1 MAIGS
6 LPKSLTISGKPYEIR
21 SDFRIGLNIIQAFTD
36 PELSK
41 KEKIEVLLICLYKDY
56 MSIPEESLQE
66 AVDKAIWFLD
76 CGQTSEHKST
86 KKPLYDFE
94 QDEQI
99 IFSAVNKVAGMEV
112 RSCDYIHFWTFM
124 GYFNEI
130 GKGTFAT
137 VVSIRDKQRRHK
149 KLEKEEREFIR
160 DNPDIV
166 NLKRKYTQEEK
177 DELKMLDDL
186 LG

>member
-1 MAIGS
+1 
-6 LPKSLTISGKPYEIR
+6 
-21 SDFRIGLNIIQAFTD
+21 
-36 PELSK
+36 
-41 KEKIEVLLICLYKDY
+41 
-56 MSIPEESLQE
+56 
-66 AVDKAIWFLD
+66 
-76 CGQTSEHKST
+76 
-86 KKPLYDFE
+86 
-94 QDEQI
+94 
-99 IFSAVNKVAGMEV
+99 MEV
-112 RSCDYIHFWTFM
+112 RACEYLHFWTFM

-166 NLKRKYTQEEK
+166 KLKRKYTQEEK

>member
-21 SDFRIGLNIIQAFTD
+21 SDFRVGLNIIQAFTA

-86 KKPLYDFE
+86 KKPLYDFD

-99 IFSAVNKVAGMEV
+99 IFSAVNKSGGE
-112 RSCDYIHFWTFM
+112 RSSCLRISPF
-124 GYFNEI
+124 
-130 GKGTFAT
+130 
-137 VVSIRDKQRRHK
+137 
-149 KLEKEEREFIR
+149 
-160 DNPDIV
+160 
-166 NLKRKYTQEEK
+166 
-177 DELKMLDDL
+177 LDVY
-186 LG
+186 GVF